1 MLSVNFFINLF
12 FEVSQHNKW
21 CVTFLIYSLTIL
33 LKFYFIKLVK
43 HFKDLENF
51 IVENCLHIIATCLP
65 LFPCPLLSPIKFIT
79 SSVIIV
85 VTQKHIHCCIYICT
99 HIYACMYIHPA
110 ALRVDHLGFD
120 NLSGGSFLETFDSLS
135 FIVGWFFYEIWI
147 SVGAIIIQVL
157 FRWPYC

>member
-12 FEVSQHNKW
+12 SEVSQHNKW
-21 CVTFLIYSLTIL
+21 CVTLLIYSLTIL

-135 FIVGWFFYEIWI
+135 FIVG
-147 SVGAIIIQVL
+147 
-157 FRWPYC
+157 